1 MRSATR
7 GQWAILYIVAS
18 FLGCSSPAPGNHQ
31 PFYFVQHMDGAEA
44 VFDAIQFRSVRK
56 DGLLYSPI
64 TMSDET
70 QLSMTPPLPSKL
82 TFTVHVPR
90 DPELRFSI
98 GATRIGEAS
107 LPAPVV
113 FRLHIDAG
121 DTPELCFSETIAR
134 SRAQVWNYRRVDLS
148 RWSGKDVRLTFETRL
163 GERQRVP
170 SSQPFSTMQLPV
182 LASWGNP
189 VLTSVSAPTDEPHLI
204 LISLD
209 CLRFDHMGLY
219 GYSRDTTPRIDQFA
233 RDAMVFENAVSA
245 SSWTLPTHMSML
257 TGLPPSFHGASK
269 WRRLDDSVPYLP
281 EWLAQSGYQTV
292 GIASWVYVSQAFG
305 FERGFHVYR
314 VLDQPRAEVVVDEAL
329 KVLRD
334 SKGQKLFLF
343 LHFFDPHWRYL
354 PPRDFIDRF
363 GARPDDVSGLL
374 AMVADGLPP
383 PSSKEIHQVIDLY
396 DAEIAYMDG
405 EIGRFLEALEEMGMY
420 DSSLIIV
427 TADHGES
434 FYEHGHWEHT
444 QTLYD
449 ELTRIPLIVKWPNS
463 TPKGSYK
470 QPVGQVDIFPTLL
483 EGAGI
488 EPPSA
493 GLKHLGRGSGE
504 GNRNQITSEVTWI
517 APEATTM
524 KVSLRSDQTKY
535 IATLVGPT
543 GDPLAARDITHEEL
557 YDLLADPSENNNVAA
572 DLQFETRLG
581 LFRRDLR
588 DFLEEARKLRSERQ
602 GREILL
608 EEDVLRK
615 LESLGYTMDSGKR

>member
-1 MRSATR
+1 
-7 GQWAILYIVAS
+7 
-18 FLGCSSPAPGNHQ
+18 
-31 PFYFVQHMDGAEA
+31 
-44 VFDAIQFRSVRK
+44 
-56 DGLLYSPI
+56 
-64 TMSDET
+64 
-70 QLSMTPPLPSKL
+70 
-82 TFTVHVPR
+82 
-90 DPELRFSI
+90 
-98 GATRIGEAS
+98 
-107 LPAPVV
+107 
-113 FRLHIDAG
+113 
-121 DTPELCFSETIAR
+121 
-134 SRAQVWNYRRVDLS
+134 
-148 RWSGKDVRLTFETRL
+148 
-163 GERQRVP
+163 
-170 SSQPFSTMQLPV
+170 MQLPV

-209 CLRFDHMGLY
+209 CLRFDHMGVY
-219 GYSRDTTPRIDQFA
+219 GYSRSTTPRINQFA
-233 RDAMVFENAVSA
+233 RDGMVFENAVSA

-281 EWLAQSGYQTV
+281 ERLAQLGYQTV

-314 VLDQPRAEVVVDEAL
+314 VLDQPRAEMVVDEAL
-329 KVLRD
+329 KVLHD
-334 SKGQKLFLF
+334 ASGQKLFLF

-354 PPRDFIDRF
+354 PPRDFVDRF
-363 GARPDDVSGLL
+363 GPRPDDVSGLL
-374 AMVADGLPP
+374 ELVADGLPP
-383 PSSKEIHQVIDLY
+383 PSSKEIHQIIDLY

-405 EIGRFLEALEEMGMY
+405 EIGRLFDALKEMGMY

-427 TADHGES
+427 TADHGEG

-449 ELTRIPLIVKWPNS
+449 ELTKIPLIIKWPNS
-463 TPKGSYK
+463 TPKGRFRP
-470 QPVGQVDIFPTLL
+470 PVGQIDIFPTLL

-488 EPPSA
+488 EPLST
-493 GLKHLGRGSGE
+493 GLRHLGRGGDE
-504 GNRNQITSEVTWI
+504 GKRNQLTSEVTWI

-557 YDLLADPSENNNVAA
+557 YDLLADPSENNNLAA
-572 DLQFETRLG
+572 DLRFETRLS